1 MNKQPYNIGLDIGT
15 SSVGW
20 SATELDNRLLH
31 IEGHNG
37 IGVRL
42 FKEGESAAD
51 RRGFRTTR
59 RRLARRKWRL
69 RLLNEIFA
77 TEIAKVDP
85 SFFAR
90 LKQSNVSPKDP
101 NKTMFGNI
109 LFDDENLDDQKFHH
123 DYKTI
128 YHLRQ
133 AIINHPE
140 QKFDIRLIY
149 LAMHHIIKY
158 RGHFLNQANVQ
169 DFKGG
174 KIDLEKSFKALNDI
188 FENQGR
194 DLRLVTDEANQYV
207 KVLSDNAKKNYRS
220 YCMFQL
226 IKILIRIVRK
236 LREKSS
242 RLF

>member
-1 MNKQPYNIGLDIGT
+1 
-15 SSVGW
+15 
-20 SATELDNRLLH
+20 
-31 IEGHNG
+31 
-37 IGVRL
+37 
-42 FKEGESAAD
+42 
-51 RRGFRTTR
+51 
-59 RRLARRKWRL
+59 
-69 RLLNEIFA
+69 
-77 TEIAKVDP
+77 
-85 SFFAR
+85 
-90 LKQSNVSPKDP
+90 
-101 NKTMFGNI
+101 MFGNI

-123 DYKTI
+123 DYRTI

-207 KVLSDNAKKNYRS
+207 KVLSDNAKTRS
-220 YCMFQL
+220 DRQKEL
-226 IKILIRIVRK
+226 SK
-236 LREKSS
+236 L
-242 RLF
+242 LYVPN